1 MIEKQSATAISAVS
15 GATCSSK
22 SVRRLYILAYNQAV
36 GSNAKDDIDDNME
49 TEPKKDNGEKP
60 KDNNGDENK
69 DNGNEQEG
77 ENIYLGVKDTTVR
90 VSVNVYPD
98 EWEDFEEYVLT
109 CDVTFENERLKNI
122 EVIEV
127 EDETNLFYCMKS
139 LTGMGDSKGLLEQFM
154 LFDNTSDVVSVSGA
168 TCSSVAFKEAVKK
181 AVVEAKK

>member
-1 MIEKQSATAISAVS
+1 
-15 GATCSSK
+15 
-22 SVRRLYILAYNQAV
+22 
-36 GSNAKDDIDDNME
+36 ME
-49 TEPKKDNGEKP
+49 SEPKKDNGEKP

-69 DNGNEQEG
+69 DDGNEQEG

-168 TCSSVAFKEAVKK
+168 TCSSVAFKEAVKGEGAYLIDCQIAEDDK
-181 AVVEAKK
+181 VWPMVAPGASIETCFDSEDALKK